1 MLHVACCLMHVA
13 CCLMHLH
20 AGWVCLEALTLL
32 HLIANKA
39 NFSAALD
46 VATNPAMLK
55 HLLTLH
61 GADGQAPSPCHAIP
75 NAKPSL
81 TAAPARLPT
90 YSRCCRCTAVQPSS
104 ALPSVGTR
112 RQYGYLCYSS
122 LRRRRRLS
130 ALQSTAACTC
140 GVGAHSRTEVSAA
153 ALS

>member
-1 MLHVACCLMHVA
+1 MLSVAGCRLHVECCLMHVA

-61 GADGQAPSPCHAIP
+61 GADGQAHPHAMP
-75 NAKPSL
+75 YPMPMPSL

-90 YSRCCRCTAVQPSS
+90 YSRCCRCTAVQPRVLSRR
-104 ALPSVGTR
+104 SV
-112 RQYGYLCYSS
+112 LD
-122 LRRRRRLS
+122 
-130 ALQSTAACTC
+130 
-140 GVGAHSRTEVSAA
+140 
-153 ALS
+153 